1 MLSGFTTR
9 TLLPTAYG
17 ISVHI
22 IFSII
27 IRTHVIVPG
36 PA

>member
-17 ISVHI
+17 IPVGI
-22 IFSII
+22 IVTIL
-27 IRTHVIVPG
+27 VIVPG

>member
-9 TLLPTAYG
+9 TPLSTTYG
-17 ISVHI
+17 IPVG
-22 IFSII
+22 II
-27 IRTHVIVPG
+27 ISILVIVPG

>member
-9 TLLPTAYG
+9 TQLPTAYG
-17 ISVHI
+17 ILVG
-22 IFSII
+22 II
-27 IRTHVIVPG
+27 ISILVIVPG

>member
-1 MLSGFTTR
+1 MLNRFTSR

-17 ISVHI
+17 IPVG
-22 IFSII
+22 II
-27 IRTHVIVPG
+27 ISVIISTPVIVPG

>member
-1 MLSGFTTR
+1 MLSTFTSR

-17 ISVHI
+17 ILVG
-22 IFSII
+22 II
-27 IRTHVIVPG
+27 IILVIVPG